1 MDILTIILV
10 SAAVVLSAV
19 TLIITLKK
27 GGGESAER
35 LAANERLCGE
45 IKEKTA
51 VIQNSVSELA
61 ARQDNAQSQLR
72 SELSESVA
80 RLGQNLNE
88 TVKLSADSTAKQ
100 LDIFEKRLQSFE
112 QSNSEALSKNGSS
125 LSEMQK
131 QSADGIAKQLAQFE
145 ARLQSFEQSN
155 SEALSK
161 NGSSLSEMQKQS
173 ADGIAK
179 QLAQF
184 EARLQGFEKSNS
196 EALAQMRETV
206 SRQLLDIK
214 DDNGKRLE
222 QIRTTVDEKLQT
234 TLEEKMTRS
243 FKTVSEQLEAVY
255 KGLGEM
261 QNLASGVGDLKKVL
275 SNVKTRG
282 ILGEMQLGA
291 ILSEILAPEQY
302 DTDVATIPESPN
314 RVEFAIKLPG
324 SDGTVYLPIDSK
336 FPGDTYSALLA
347 AYDSGDKAAAD
358 AAYKELALRIKQC
371 AKDIHEKYVM
381 PPYTTNFAIM
391 FLPFEGLYAEV
402 VNHGLVEELQ
412 RTYQINV
419 AGPSTLAAL
428 LNSLYM
434 GFRTLAI
441 QKRSNEV
448 WQILGAVRSEFEKF
462 EEALDTTQKRM
473 RMVEADLEKLV
484 GTRTRAITRKLKS
497 VDRLETDG
505 ESAEKILEIE

>member
-27 GGGESAER
+27 SGGEYAER

-51 VIQNSVSELA
+51 VLQNSVSELVT
-61 ARQDNAQSQLR
+61 RQDNTQSALR
-72 SELSESVA
+72 NELSASVA

-88 TVKLSADSTAKQ
+88 TVKFSADSTAKQ
-100 LDIFEKRLQSFE
+100 LDMFEKRLQSFE

-145 ARLQSFEQSN
+145 ARLQS
-155 SEALSK
+155 
-161 NGSSLSEMQKQS
+161 
-173 ADGIAK
+173 
-179 QLAQF
+179 
-184 EARLQGFEKSNS
+184 FEKSNS

-261 QNLASGVGDLKKVL
+261 QTLASGVGDLKKVL

-302 DTDVATIPESPN
+302 DTDVATIPDSQN
-314 RVEFAIKLPG
+314 RVEFAVKLPG

-347 AYDSGDKAAAD
+347 AYDSGDKAAVD
-358 AAYKELALRIKQC
+358 TAYKELAVRIKQC

-381 PPYTTNFAIM
+381 PPYTTNFAVM

-412 RTYQINV
+412 RAYQINV
-419 AGPSTLAAL
+419 AGPATMAAL

-462 EEALDTTQKRM
+462 EEALDATQKRM
-473 RMVEADLEKLV
+473 RMVESDLEKLV

-497 VDRLETDG
+497 VDRLEIDS

>member
-10 SAAVVLSAV
+10 SAAVILSAV

-88 TVKLSADSTAKQ
+88 TVKISADSTAKQ
-100 LDIFEKRLQSFE
+100 LDMFEK
-112 QSNSEALSKNGSS
+112 
-125 LSEMQK
+125 
-131 QSADGIAKQLAQFE
+131 
-145 ARLQSFEQSN
+145 RLQSFEQSN

-347 AYDSGDKAAAD
+347 AYDSGEKAAAD

-419 AGPSTLAAL
+419 AGPSTMAAL